1 MKINNWT
8 DRGIRYIRFG
18 VATDE
23 PHWKRIGLS
32 FLRRAQAEA
41 ASPLLHVAKKISE
54 QLPFDQDHH
63 PASNIINERIERRS
77 KKEPN
82 LRFRLAEYND
92 TINLEE
98 RSRIQYAFNLSSGGP
113 EVVLLSAGAGGSH
126 MVIAEPP
133 WTPGKIDQVIG
144 GGPIGFLKTNKS
156 IYGT

>member
-1 MKINNWT
+1 MKEEEIQIFSPRVGAKLEKIKN
-8 DRGIRYIRFG
+8 IRELWPGETIVVVSEF
-18 VATDE
+18 V
-23 PHWKRIGLS
+23 L
-32 FLRRAQAEA
+32 FL
-41 ASPLLHVAKKISE
+41 
-54 QLPFDQDHH
+54 D
-63 PASNIINERIERRS
+63 IINERIERRS
-77 KKEPN
+77 KKDPN